1 MAVLAL
7 GVVGSALGSA
17 IGIGA
22 STGWLGGVLIGN
34 LLFGGGK
41 GQNVEGPR
49 LNDLSVQTS
58 TYGSAIPLV
67 YGAMRMSGNVIWST
81 PLKETRTVKKTSGG
95 KGGGKKS
102 SQTTY
107 TVIPRLLRW
116 GCALD
121 RFQPCAASGRYQA
134 DL

>member
-95 KGGGKKS
+95 KGGGKEVVADHL
-102 SQTTY
+102 QLFRVFCGGVVRRTGFNRA
-107 TVIPRLLRW
+107 PHL
-116 GCALD
+116 
-121 RFQPCAASGRYQA
+121 GRHQA